1 MNEKY
6 ILIKPF
12 EAGEGTLPEGSEII
26 YFRGQFWVNGGPAP
40 TYYNTML
47 KKLITNPE
55 YVRKA
60 KIPKNMF

>member
-6 ILIKPF
+6 VLIKEF
-12 EAGEGTLPEGSEII
+12 KAGEGTLPEGSEII

-40 TYYNTML
+40 QYYNGML
-47 KKLITNPE
+47 GKLIKNPE

-60 KIPKNMF
+60 KISKNMF